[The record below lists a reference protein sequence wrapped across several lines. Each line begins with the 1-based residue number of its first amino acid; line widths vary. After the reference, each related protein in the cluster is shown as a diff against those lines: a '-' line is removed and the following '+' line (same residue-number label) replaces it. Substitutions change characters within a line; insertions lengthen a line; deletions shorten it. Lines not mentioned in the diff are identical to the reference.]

1 MADSAWFKVTA
12 VGLDITRKTKP
23 PFEQWESEVV
33 IAELRRKSEPW
44 WRGDLYLKGEEWYG
58 ENKATSIFDPL
69 TMDVK
74 TWQNNASICRRIERS
89 RRREELTFSH
99 HAEVAYLEADQF
111 PEGSA
116 LAEMNDAPRMQ
127 DFYLAMAIENGLSVR
142 ALRDKINAD
151 KGREEVSFEVDEF
164 DERAKKLAEKVAALI
179 EKVEF
184 AWPMMGQDTIAYL
197 LTAHDALDAAADELA
212 RVLKKAE
219 KKAA

>member
-1 MADSAWFKVTA
+1 MSDSAWFKVTA

-127 DFYLAMAIENGLSVR
+127 DYYLAMAIENGLSVR

-151 KGREEVSFEVDEF
+151 KGRETISFEVDEF

-219 KKAA
+219 KEAA